1 MKHKIIGKYIKELKF
16 NIPNPKTFF
25 LLAKD
30 IANYKI
36 NIDIKSVQIKQSI
49 IEVLTSLKLSP
60 VKEDFEKIDTKIIF
74 STIVE
79 FNNENLAKDEM
90 EKTILVDIPNPKI
103 FFLLAKDIANYKINI
118 DIKSIQVK
126 QNIIEVLTSLKLSPT
141 KDDFEKIDTKIVF
154 STIVEF
160 SKENL
165 AKEEMEK
172 TILVDI
178 PSKIY
183 PELRQIFIFLFENS
197 GFKEI
202 KINETVD
209 FEKLYKMRKV
219 Q

>member
-1 MKHKIIGKYIKELKF
+1 MTHKIIGKYIKELKF

-36 NIDIKSVQIKQSI
+36 NIDIKSVQ
-49 IEVLTSLKLSP
+49 
-60 VKEDFEKIDTKIIF
+60 
-74 STIVE
+74 
-79 FNNENLAKDEM
+79 
-90 EKTILVDIPNPKI
+90 
-103 FFLLAKDIANYKINI
+103 
-118 DIKSIQVK
+118 VK
-126 QNIIEVLTSLKLSPT
+126 QNIIEILTSLKLTPV
-141 KDDFEKIDTKIVF
+141 KDDFEKIDTKVIF

-160 SKENL
+160 GNKNL

-172 TILVDI
+172 TILIDI

-183 PELRQIFIFLFENS
+183 PELRQIFVFLFENS
-197 GFKEI
+197 GFKDI

>member
-1 MKHKIIGKYIKELKF
+1 MSHKIIGKYIKELKF

-36 NIDIKSVQIKQSI
+36 NIDINSIQVKQRI

-60 VKEDFEKIDTKIIF
+60 VKDDIDKIDTKIIY
-74 STIVE
+74 STVVE
-79 FNNENLAKDEM
+79 FGNED
-90 EKTILVDIPNPKI
+90 
-103 FFLLAKDIANYKINI
+103 
-118 DIKSIQVK
+118 
-126 QNIIEVLTSLKLSPT
+126 
-141 KDDFEKIDTKIVF
+141 
-154 STIVEF
+154 
-160 SKENL
+160 L